1 MTTRKKSKDL
11 KLPDFKKILKMLTKK
26 SDWMFDGEIVEKIK
40 RKIDKLE
47 NPPERKVREKVEF
60 QCKSCDK
67 KFKRAPIICTECEE
81 EDIVRLDKWT

>member
-67 KFKRAPIICTECEE
+67 KFKRAPIICPECEE

>member
-1 MTTRKKSKDL
+1 MPNGKKKSKDL
-11 KLPDFKKILKMLTKK
+11 KLPDYRTMLQVIKISKLNYPEL
-26 SDWMFDGEIVEKIK
+26 VEKIK

-67 KFKRAPIICTECEE
+67 KFKRAPIICPECEE